1 MKYLITI
8 LFATITLISC
18 NNQTQNIMAIT
29 IQQTNNEK
37 LVQQY
42 FEHFN
47 NHEWIKMAN
56 IYAETSE
63 FKDSSL
69 GQGTVKQ
76 TRQQIIDKYSELN
89 KIFPDLH
96 DQVIQTYPSG
106 DKHIIVEFVSTG
118 TAPDKSKFELQICT
132 ILTIENGIITKDFSY
147 FDNFEEE
154 ESEK

>member
-63 FKDSSL
+63 FKDPSL